1 MVRCIID
8 SRFTCVGCGVCRKY
22 LEAARLRL
30 EEKERVAVAEKV
42 KGELRNFQLA
52 TLKV

>member
-1 MVRCIID
+1 MPRCVVD
-8 SRFTCVGCGVCRKY
+8 GRFTCVGCGACKKY

-30 EEKERVAVAEKV
+30 EEKERVAVAEKT